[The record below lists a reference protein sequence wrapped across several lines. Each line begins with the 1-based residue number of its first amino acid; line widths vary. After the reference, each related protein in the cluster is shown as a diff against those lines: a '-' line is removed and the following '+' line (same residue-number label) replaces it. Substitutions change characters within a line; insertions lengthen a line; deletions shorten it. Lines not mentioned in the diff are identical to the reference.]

1 MATTKNGKYGRCTV
15 VENVN
20 SSRSTRALSINFE
33 ETMCNVASD
42 RKIYMY
48 IYIYFIKR
56 SIYFIKQES
65 IVRVEIL
72 KGSRNRVSF
81 SSFLRRRRKKKE
93 NRILKSI

>member
-33 ETMCNVASD
+33 GTMCNVASD

-65 IVRVEIL
+65 IVRVEKLL
-72 KGSRNRVSF
+72 KDQEIVFRSRVSYVEEGK
-81 SSFLRRRRKKKE
+81 RK
-93 NRILKSI
+93 RIEY